1 MDQKLSGTRS
11 RTCVRAPKAI
21 ILNGNFRRR
30 KAGTVF
36 GRDCKVVAA
45 KQGGPEISLSCF
57 LWLYRVK
64 NGLTALPEPWDAHTD
79 HSHNH
84 LMLGHLQ
91 EWFYAQVGGG
101 GQRDPTAAAY
111 KRFVVKPADFT
122 PVGSISGRGD
132 LHFRKAAGRISARET
147 P

>member
-101 GQRDPTAAAY
+101 GDSARPH
-111 KRFVVKPADFT
+111 
-122 PVGSISGRGD
+122 GRG
-132 LHFRKAAGRISARET
+132 LQTLRRET
-147 P
+147 CRTDQRTGNSVIRSVVQP

>member
-36 GRDCKVVAA
+36 GRDCVTVAA
-45 KQGGPEISLSCF
+45 KQRGPEISLSGF

-64 NGLTALPEPWDAHTD
+64 NGLTALPEPWDARTD

-91 EWFYAQVGGG
+91 EWFYAQVGGEG
-101 GQRDPTAAAY
+101 YSARPH
-111 KRFVVKPADFT
+111 
-122 PVGSISGRGD
+122 GRG
-132 LHFRKAAGRISARET
+132 LQTLRRET
-147 P
+147 CRTDQCTGNSVIRSVVQP

>member
-30 KAGTVF
+30 KAGTVL
-36 GRDCKVVAA
+36 GRDSKVVAA

-64 NGLTALPEPWDAHTD
+64 NGLTALPEPRDARTD

-101 GQRDPTAAAY
+101 VFSTPPRPRPTN
-111 KRFVVKPADFT
+111 V
-122 PVGSISGRGD
+122 SS
-132 LHFRKAAGRISARET
+132 
-147 P
+147 

>member
-64 NGLTALPEPWDAHTD
+64 NGLTALPEPWDARTD

-101 GQRDPTAAAY
+101 GQHAPTATAY
-111 KRFVVKPADFT
+111 KRFVVKPA
-122 PVGSISGRGD
+122 
-132 LHFRKAAGRISARET
+132 GRISARET